1 MINLQLKET
10 VWFEWLFS
18 SCRCSSHPRHHPPRR
33 CWACWS
39 AGRTQ
44 TRRSAWRQSPW
55 RETCSGAAGR
65 ESLPRHRTDR
75 GDRCRCRRCYT
86 HRPAE
91 LRTEPRVTVCQIKSQ
106 MDLKGPLNQ
115 MTADCWGFQIIEL
128 FLLKLLTALWDDA
141 EKQGHTFWKK
151 VQQIWKNITCMSEFY
166 LSFGSVDLFSIKYW
180 LAKIKEIPK
189 QIHP

>member
-75 GDRCRCRRCYT
+75 GDQCRCRRCYT

-141 EKQGHTFWKK
+141 EKQFLEKGPTNLEKYNLHVRMKWDSFIRHLAQSTFLAS
-151 VQQIWKNITCMSEFY
+151 NT
-166 LSFGSVDLFSIKYW
+166 DW
-180 LAKIKEIPK
+180 LK
-189 QIHP
+189 

>member
-10 VWFEWLFS
+10 VWFKWLFS
-18 SCRCSSHPRHHPPRR
+18 SCRWSSHPRHHPPRR

-55 RETCSGAAGR
+55 RETRSGAAGR
-65 ESLPRHRTDR
+65 ESLPRHQTDR

-106 MDLKGPLNQ
+106 MGLKGPLNQ

-128 FLLKLLTALWDDA
+128 FLLKLLTVLWDDA
-141 EKQGHTFWKK
+141 EKQGHSFWKK
-151 VQQIWKNITCMSEFY
+151 IQQIWKNITCMSEWNEIL
-166 LSFGSVDLFSIKYW
+166 LSVIW
-180 LAKIKEIPK
+180 LSRPF
-189 QIHP
+189 